1 MAKSKNAKKR
11 QQAQRKKQ
19 AQHRQQHNVAKARE
33 RDAERHHLP
42 KTGTAADDAY
52 LLHRSREDVVDFGLT
67 KARRGWVNI
76 AIAVVVV
83 MALLGLI
90 LFFVFNA

>member
-11 QQAQRKKQ
+11 QQ

-33 RDAERHHLP
+33 RDAQRNHLP
-42 KTGTAADDAY
+42 KTGTKADDDY

-67 KARRGWVNI
+67 KVRGGWVNVAI
-76 AIAVVVV
+76 AIVVVL
-83 MALLGLI
+83 ALLGLI

>member
-19 AQHRQQHNVAKARE
+19 AQHRQQHNAAKARD
-33 RDAERHHLP
+33 RDAHREHLP
-42 KTGTAADDAY
+42 KTGTKADDEY
-52 LLHRSREDVVDFGLT
+52 LLKRSREDLVDFGLT
-67 KARRGWVNI
+67 RVRGGWVNI

-83 MALLGLI
+83 LALLGLI
-90 LFFVFNA
+90 LFFIVY